1 MTVKHIDIG
10 RDFSEKLGPR
20 YENLG
25 PFSGELFYRTLLHP
39 AYLENDLV
47 VVSLDSFKNLSA
59 SFFEEAFGGLV
70 RDHGLPEVEQKLKF
84 DTARLPC
91 SNDPSLD
98 ARGRRASE
106 EGEAEVG
113 GPTSE

>member
-84 DTARLPC
+84 DTAR
-91 SNDPSLD
+91 
-98 ARGRRASE
+98 RGYLVPMIQVWMH
-106 EGEAEVG
+106 EAEERRKKG
-113 GPTSE
+113 KRK